1 MSSEDLPNT
10 EELFRVQQKRMQ
22 RALHVYTGAISV
34 DPDAVAVETF
44 MAAQNLDEEIRELC
58 RVARLV
64 TDPRVID
71 G

>member
-1 MSSEDLPNT
+1 MSND
-10 EELFRVQQKRMQ
+10 ELFRAQQKRLA
-22 RALHVYTGAISV
+22 RALQVYTGAISV

-58 RVARLV
+58 RTARLV
-64 TDPRVID
+64 EDPKVID